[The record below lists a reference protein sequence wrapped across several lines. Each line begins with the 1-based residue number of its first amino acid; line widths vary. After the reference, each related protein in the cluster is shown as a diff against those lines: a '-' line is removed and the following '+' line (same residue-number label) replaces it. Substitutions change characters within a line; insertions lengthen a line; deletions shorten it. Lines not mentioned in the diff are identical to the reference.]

1 MQVPLVER
9 VNQSDPSAMTP
20 RKMGFPE
27 NVEYSAVNQFDE
39 LMQPVNEMIEEA
51 ADEMENLEQQPE
63 EEMQMEVQAEP
74 YYDEEE

>member
-1 MQVPLVER
+1 
-9 VNQSDPSAMTP
+9 
-20 RKMGFPE
+20 MGFPE

-51 ADEMENLEQQPE
+51 ADEMVNLEQQPE

-74 YYDEEE
+74 YYEEEE

>member
-1 MQVPLVER
+1 
-9 VNQSDPSAMTP
+9 
-20 RKMGFPE
+20 MGFPE